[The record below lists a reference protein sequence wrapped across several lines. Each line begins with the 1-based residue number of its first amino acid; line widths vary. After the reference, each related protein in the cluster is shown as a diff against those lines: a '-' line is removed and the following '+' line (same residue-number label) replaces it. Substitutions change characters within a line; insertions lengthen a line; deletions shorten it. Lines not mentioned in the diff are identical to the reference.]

1 MAALVQQPYFRLRTR
16 GKFDTSAVTEQQSLN
31 SGCAQ
36 TAWTTIGTQQLPGIG
51 TVETMGDWVVPGYHH
66 LIQQGSVFFNP
77 MYRTKHTASRSV
89 GNGTHRQ
96 STSSINCSG
105 DIRFLQSRDIGN
117 EVEVLYQVAAGLGFS
132 AARTFIP
139 PQLLQWNEI
148 SPLITQLSTK
158 VQSDR
163 GRSAQDLWEDLAE
176 VDKSLSILHD
186 LYRSIASVI
195 SSFRA
200 RNIAAS
206 AAELWLM
213 YRYGI
218 KPLVQDAAGVYEG
231 LKKKVGRR
239 RITSRARDSVSRQ
252 NTRTVVYTA
261 GDQIVNISEFT
272 SDTVEIRVM
281 SLDEYNATLLFNV
294 GFSPKSILTLPW
306 ELVKYSFVVDW
317 FANAGDFI
325 GAMVPAFGFSQLGSC
340 TVIKRSSQLQFAAIG
355 NVPTSGWTVVA
366 PCQGSFNTIIES
378 TQRSTGLASPGLGLK
393 NDFRLSNLTRL
404 LDASSLVIQRLTH

>member
-1 MAALVQQPYFRLRTR
+1 
-16 GKFDTSAVTEQQSLN
+16 
-31 SGCAQ
+31 
-36 TAWTTIGTQQLPGIG
+36 
-51 TVETMGDWVVPGYHH
+51 MGDWVVPGYHH

-218 KPLVQDAAGVYEG
+218 KPLVQDVAGVYEG

-281 SLDEYNATLLFNV
+281 SLDEYNASLLFNV